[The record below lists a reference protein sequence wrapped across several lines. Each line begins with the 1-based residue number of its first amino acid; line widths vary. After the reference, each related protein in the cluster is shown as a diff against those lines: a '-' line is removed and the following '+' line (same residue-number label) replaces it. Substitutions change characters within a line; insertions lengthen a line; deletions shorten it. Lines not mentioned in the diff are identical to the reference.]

1 MNPTTTIL
9 LDALTDAADE
19 RLTRAALL
27 GRTHVDVERDV
38 LAATGLP
45 IALVQRVV
53 RIAAVRQVRACQRS
67 AEARAFVASVYGY
80 SRPARQSA
88 QRDRARSPSLPCICD
103 RRHVRNQEST
113 WCARFGALMCA
124 NENRPACRR

>member
-1 MNPTTTIL
+1 MNPTITIL

-67 AEARAFVASVYGY
+67 AEARAFVASVYGT
-80 SRPARQSA
+80 R
-88 QRDRARSPSLPCICD
+88 
-103 RRHVRNQEST
+103 
-113 WCARFGALMCA
+113 CAVG
-124 NENRPACRR
+124 